1 MKIANKEISEAQLLR
16 DIVFVLQGIEGQHI
30 KFEKGSSSYIID
42 PKMTITYSTRDLLH
56 RLIELGWLYRR
67 VNEYVKINF
76 NDPSIGL
83 VGQAFSSAL
92 QRELTEL
99 MSVLVECCKQQ
110 RGGALVSTIY
120 KYTYNGDPF
129 IQNFINNILEEVSK
143 PFFEML
149 QRWIYEGELE
159 DPFEEFFVACDP
171 NVEEDLWQS
180 KYKIRKDMQ
189 PTFIS
194 SLLAKKIF
202 SIGKSLNFI
211 RYSCNDN
218 DWIINNAKP
227 TGADESTVNIIGLE
241 SSIDNA
247 YKTTSKQLMN
257 LLFAKYKLK
266 EHLIAIKRY
275 LLLGQG
281 DFIQHL
287 MPANTLYRHNLT
299 GTLEAAIRASNA
311 QYDDPDILRRL
322 DVRLLEISYGD
333 VGWDVFSLDYYV
345 DSPINTI
352 LTPSAMNQYLKLFN
366 FLWRLKHVEHDLSFA
381 WRRNMTSART
391 LHQIKELKKDI
402 NNSRLV
408 CSEMTH
414 FIYQL
419 QYYILFEVVEC
430 SWDELVTNINKK
442 CVDLDSLIEA
452 HNKYLTNLTSKCFLN
467 TSNNQ
472 DELYNFTIKELMHRE
487 NINIVSEIHQGKS
500 RNLGDTDEEK
510 SSFLSD
516 DSKEKLKPIQ
526 AQLYPNRGLIHISLF
541 INVKN
546 STELKKR
553 LLSHDSELSYAFVDA
568 KVLLIA
574 INNAVHYENLG
585 ILKTHN
591 VHSEIVYNLSPTTNI
606 SESLRRFGISN
617 SSNTILI
624 IKVGEDSDNVKSHLS
639 KLIDGEESSLE
650 ELSKFTDFSCIKK
663 PPKYENSSLLI
674 NKDFIKLTNFQV
686 GALDKLISKNGNGDR
701 VTMFGIWISGTQ
713 IRVYE
718 MNLKFDGIYMLT
730 LMSNVILPTE
740 PSQFP
745 SMVSVLEAIY
755 NVKDHVVELIETIS
769 NNIPTKYLL
778 TYTRSP
784 CGLPKEIKIPV
795 RV

>member
-1 MKIANKEISEAQLLR
+1 MSAFNTNTAISFTNNNNNPQGNEIEFERISHTLNSLIKHFLLENVNNFNGKNLKKNEITLQQKRIFDYCMRILGSRMTPSIVNDEVHISDLIKKKLIRDENQSSSKALRFTNLFSKLQSKKIITQKWGILYFLLSISDQAGSDKNLKLVNTTPIEQMFSHPNKEISEAQLLR

-42 PKMTITYSTRDLLH
+42 SKMTITYSTRDLLH
-56 RLIELGWLYRR
+56 RLTELGWLYRR

-83 VGQAFSSAL
+83 VVWSQDYLLKF
-92 QRELTEL
+92 RL

-171 NVEEDLWQS
+171 NVEEEDLWQS

-227 TGADESTVNIIGLE
+227 TGADKRL
-241 SSIDNA
+241 
-247 YKTTSKQLMN
+247 SK
-257 LLFAKYKLK
+257 
-266 EHLIAIKRY
+266 
-275 LLLGQG
+275 
-281 DFIQHL
+281 
-287 MPANTLYRHNLT
+287 PANTLYRHNLT

-391 LHQIKELKKDI
+391 LHQIEGK
-402 NNSRLV
+402 
-408 CSEMTH
+408 
-414 FIYQL
+414 
-419 QYYILFEVVEC
+419 VVEC

-487 NINIVSEIHQGKS
+487 NINIVSEIRQGKS

-526 AQLYPNRGLIHISLF
+526 ARFNEIAGFEVVDLLTTLAHLQDTDLRFL
-541 INVKN
+541 NVRLDFNEFYSN
-546 STELKKR
+546 STR
-553 LLSHDSELSYAFVDA
+553 
-568 KVLLIA
+568 
-574 INNAVHYENLG
+574 
-585 ILKTHN
+585 
-591 VHSEIVYNLSPTTNI
+591 
-606 SESLRRFGISN
+606 
-617 SSNTILI
+617 
-624 IKVGEDSDNVKSHLS
+624 
-639 KLIDGEESSLE
+639 
-650 ELSKFTDFSCIKK
+650 
-663 PPKYENSSLLI
+663 
-674 NKDFIKLTNFQV
+674 
-686 GALDKLISKNGNGDR
+686 
-701 VTMFGIWISGTQ
+701 
-713 IRVYE
+713 
-718 MNLKFDGIYMLT
+718 
-730 LMSNVILPTE
+730 
-740 PSQFP
+740 
-745 SMVSVLEAIY
+745 
-755 NVKDHVVELIETIS
+755 
-769 NNIPTKYLL
+769 
-778 TYTRSP
+778 
-784 CGLPKEIKIPV
+784 
-795 RV
+795 

>member
-1 MKIANKEISEAQLLR
+1 MSAFNTNTAISFTNNNNNPQGNEIEFERISHTLNSLIKHFLLENVNNFNGKNLKKNEITLQQKRIFDYCMRILGSRMTPSIVNDEVHISDLIKKKLIRDENQSSSKALRFTNLFSKLQSKKIITQKWGILYFLLSISDQAGSDKNLKLVNTTPIEQMFSHPNKEISEAQLLR

-42 PKMTITYSTRDLLH
+42 SKMTITYSTRDLLH
-56 RLIELGWLYRR
+56 RLTELGWLYRR

-92 QRELTEL
+92 QRELTEYY
-99 MSVLVECCKQQ
+99 KFI
-110 RGGALVSTIY
+110 ATIEA
-120 KYTYNGDPF
+120 
-129 IQNFINNILEEVSK
+129 QVSK

-171 NVEEDLWQS
+171 NVEEEDLWQS

-227 TGADESTVNIIGLE
+227 TGADKILKYGDIIGLE

-391 LHQIKELKKDI
+391 LHQIEGK
-402 NNSRLV
+402 
-408 CSEMTH
+408 
-414 FIYQL
+414 
-419 QYYILFEVVEC
+419 VVEC

-472 DELYNFTIKELMHRE
+472 NLFSRLLKIFEYILQYKNSLDELYNFTIKELMHRE
-487 NINIVSEIHQGKS
+487 NINIVSEIRQGKS

-526 AQLYPNRGLIHISLF
+526 ARFNEIAGLF
-541 INVKN
+541 KN
-546 STELKKR
+546 SPELKKR

-568 KVLLIA
+568 KV
-574 INNAVHYENLG
+574 
-585 ILKTHN
+585 
-591 VHSEIVYNLSPTTNI
+591 
-606 SESLRRFGISN
+606 
-617 SSNTILI
+617 
-624 IKVGEDSDNVKSHLS
+624 
-639 KLIDGEESSLE
+639 
-650 ELSKFTDFSCIKK
+650 
-663 PPKYENSSLLI
+663 
-674 NKDFIKLTNFQV
+674 
-686 GALDKLISKNGNGDR
+686 
-701 VTMFGIWISGTQ
+701 
-713 IRVYE
+713 
-718 MNLKFDGIYMLT
+718 
-730 LMSNVILPTE
+730 
-740 PSQFP
+740 
-745 SMVSVLEAIY
+745 
-755 NVKDHVVELIETIS
+755 
-769 NNIPTKYLL
+769 
-778 TYTRSP
+778 
-784 CGLPKEIKIPV
+784 
-795 RV
+795 